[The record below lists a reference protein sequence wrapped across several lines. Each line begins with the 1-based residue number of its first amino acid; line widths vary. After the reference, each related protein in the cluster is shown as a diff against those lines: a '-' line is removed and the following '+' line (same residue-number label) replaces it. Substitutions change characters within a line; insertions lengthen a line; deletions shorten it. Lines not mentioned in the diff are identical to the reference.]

1 MTRAVRPQEAHPRA
15 TRSNFQT
22 PLYSEAVCR
31 VQAASA
37 TVTATPPDELKPRI
51 LQISRN
57 LVQLLD
63 APVLG
68 GSMPGADGS
77 GDSDGN
83 PSE

>member
-31 VQAASA
+31 VQTASA
-37 TVTATPPDELKPRI
+37 TVTVTPPDELKPRI

-57 LVQLLD
+57 PVQLLD
-63 APVLG
+63 AQAVCRAG
-68 GSMPGADGS
+68 RS

-83 PSE
+83 PSG